1 MSKLFSFIFAV
12 LFATNLFAGNKT
24 LTTFMPQNDLDK
36 EDGLFDNGMTQY
48 QFNQIIDSVE
58 KYYVP
63 IVKQLGAT
71 LIINRKWSDATVNAQ
86 AYQQG
91 DSWYV
96 DMFGGLAR
104 RPEITFDGF
113 AMVLCHEIG
122 HHLGGFPFVESW
134 AADEGQSDYF
144 AMHGCA
150 KEIWKNDDNVVE
162 NVDSFAKNLCD
173 NNFDQDLPVNL
184 CYREMNA
191 AFSLATLL
199 GTLGGE
205 KTVSFTTPDKKIVRS
220 TNHSHPKAQC
230 RLDTYVAGTLCN
242 EKWNNEVIPQ
252 TEKESGNYLCL
263 NKSVDGNDI
272 QSRPRCWFKPSFV
285 DQ

>member
-12 LFATNLFAGNKT
+12 LFASNIFAVTK
-24 LTTFMPQNDLDK
+24 TFMPQNDLDK
-36 EDGLFDNGMTQY
+36 EDGLFDNGMTEY

-58 KYYVP
+58 KYYAP
-63 IVKQLGAT
+63 IVKKLGAT
-71 LIINRKWSDATVNAQ
+71 LVINRKWSDPTVNAQ
-86 AYQQG
+86 AYQNG
-91 DSWYV
+91 DIWNV
-96 DMFGGLAR
+96 DMFGGLSR

-122 HHLGGFPFVESW
+122 HHVGGYPFVSW

-150 KEIWKNDDNVVE
+150 KEVWKNEDNTVEIIDPFAKKLCDDNF
-162 NVDSFAKNLCD
+162 DSES
-173 NNFDQDLPVNL
+173 VNL

-191 AFSLATLL
+191 SFSLANLL

-205 KTVSFTTPDKKIVRS
+205 KSVSFATPDKKIVRS
-220 TNHSHPKAQC
+220 TSHTHPKAQC

-242 EKWNNEVIPQ
+242 TKWDNGVIPQ

-263 NKSVDGNDI
+263 NKDVVGYDI
-272 QSRPRCWFKPSFV
+272 RARPRCWFKPTIIG
-285 DQ
+285 Q